1 MAPVDGSSSDP
12 HINLGRRVTL
22 MEKKI
27 FNFHPGPA
35 ILPHEVMLK
44 AQSEFANFRGIGY
57 GLMEE
62 SHRSPVFMNVL
73 KQAETNIRE
82 LMGISDNYA
91 VLFLQGGASL
101 QFAMVPMN
109 FLPAGATADYANSGN
124 WAAAA
129 VKQARL
135 IGNVNIAADCEKDIP
150 TRVPG
155 VAELKLTPGAASLHL
170 TSNETISGAQWK
182 TFPKTAAP
190 LVCDMS
196 SDILSRPVDYRQFA
210 MIYAG
215 AQKNLGP
222 SGVTLAVVRKDLA
235 EKAAKTIPAM
245 LRYQTHI
252 ESNSLSNTPPCYSV
266 YILALTTRW
275 LMNLGLENMSKR
287 NRDKA
292 QLLYDAIDAS
302 GCYRGTAKKECRSDM
317 NITFRLPTAEL
328 EERFCAEA
336 AKAGM
341 SQLKGHRS
349 VGGVRASIY
358 NAFPVE
364 GVKTLV
370 AFMKEFEKRNG

>member
-1 MAPVDGSSSDP
+1 MA
-12 HINLGRRVTL
+12 RA
-22 MEKKI
+22 
-27 FNFHPGPA
+27 FNFCAGPA
-35 ILPHEVMLK
+35 ILPLEVLQQ
-44 AQSEFANFRGIGY
+44 AQAELVDYQGSGMSI
-57 GLMEE
+57 MEM
-62 SHRSPVFMNVL
+62 SHRGKHYEAVHNE
-73 KQAETNIRE
+73 ATANIRA
-82 LMGISDNYA
+82 LMNLSDDYA

-109 FLPAGATADYANSGN
+109 FLPAGATADYVNAGSWGS
-124 WAAAA
+124 AA

-135 IGNVNIAADCEKDIP
+135 LGNVNIAADCEKEIP
-150 TRVPG
+150 TRVPDA
-155 VAELKLTPGAASLHL
+155 AELKLTPGAAYLHL

-182 TFPKTAAP
+182 TFPQVAAP
-190 LVCDMS
+190 LICDMS
-196 SDILSRPVDYRQFA
+196 SDILSRPLDYRPFA
-210 MIYAG
+210 MVYAG

-222 SGVTLAVVRKDLA
+222 SGVTLVVVRKDLA
-235 EKAAKTIPAM
+235 AAAAKTIPSM

-252 ESNSLSNTPPCYSV
+252 ESDSLYNTPPCYSV

-275 LMNLGLENMSKR
+275 LKNFGLENMFKR

-302 GCYRGTAKKECRSDM
+302 GFYRGTARKECRSDM
-317 NITFRLPTAEL
+317 NVTFRLPTAEL
-328 EERFCAEA
+328 EERFCSEA

-364 GVKTLV
+364 GVKALV

>member
-1 MAPVDGSSSDP
+1 MA
-12 HINLGRRVTL
+12 RA
-22 MEKKI
+22 
-27 FNFHPGPA
+27 FNFCAGPA
-35 ILPHEVMLK
+35 VLPLEVLQQ
-44 AQSEFANFRGIGY
+44 AQAELVDYQGSGMSI
-57 GLMEE
+57 MEM
-62 SHRSPVFMNVL
+62 SHRGKHYEAVHHE
-73 KQAETNIRE
+73 ATANIRE
-82 LMGISDNYA
+82 LMNLSDDYA

-101 QFAMVPMN
+101 QFAMAPMN
-109 FLPAGATADYANSGN
+109 FLAAGATADYVNAGSWG
-124 WAAAA
+124 AAA

-135 IGNVNIAADCEKDIP
+135 LGNINIAADCEKDIP
-150 TRVPG
+150 TRVPD
-155 VAELKLTPGAASLHL
+155 ASELTLTPGAAYLHL

-182 TFPKTAAP
+182 AFPKPAAP

-196 SDILSRPVDYRQFA
+196 SDILSRPMDYRQFA
-210 MIYAG
+210 LVYAG

-222 SGVTLAVVRKDLA
+222 SGVTLVAVRKDLA

-252 ESNSLSNTPPCYSV
+252 EADSLYNTPPCYSI

-275 LMNLGLENMSKR
+275 LKNFGLENMFKR

-292 QLLYDAIDAS
+292 QLLYDAMDAS
-302 GCYRGTAKKECRSDM
+302 GFYRGTARKECRSDM
-317 NITFRLPTAEL
+317 NITFRLPTADL

-358 NAFPVE
+358 NAFPVD
-364 GVKTLV
+364 GVKALV
-370 AFMKEFEKRNG
+370 AFMKDFETRNG

>member
-1 MAPVDGSSSDP
+1 MA
-12 HINLGRRVTL
+12 RA
-22 MEKKI
+22 
-27 FNFHPGPA
+27 FNFCAGPA
-35 ILPHEVMLK
+35 ILPLEVLQQ
-44 AQSEFANFRGIGY
+44 AQAELVDYQGSGMSI
-57 GLMEE
+57 MEM
-62 SHRSPVFMNVL
+62 SHRGKHYEAVHNE
-73 KQAETNIRE
+73 ATANIRT
-82 LMGISDNYA
+82 LMNLSDDYA

-109 FLPAGATADYANSGN
+109 FLPAGATADYVNAGSWG
-124 WAAAA
+124 AAA

-135 IGNVNIAADCEKDIP
+135 LGNVNIAADSEKDIP
-150 TRVPG
+150 TRVPDA
-155 VAELKLTPGAASLHL
+155 AECKLTPGASYLHL

-182 TFPKTAAP
+182 TFPKAGAP
-190 LVCDMS
+190 LICDMS

-210 MIYAG
+210 LIYAG

-252 ESNSLSNTPPCYSV
+252 ENNSLYNTPPCYSI

-275 LMNLGLENMSKR
+275 LKNFGLENMFRR

-292 QLLYDAIDAS
+292 RLLYDAIDAS
-302 GCYRGTAKKECRSDM
+302 GFYRGTAKKECRSDM

-349 VGGVRASIY
+349 VGGVRASVY
-358 NAFPVE
+358 NAFPVD
-364 GVKTLV
+364 GVKALV